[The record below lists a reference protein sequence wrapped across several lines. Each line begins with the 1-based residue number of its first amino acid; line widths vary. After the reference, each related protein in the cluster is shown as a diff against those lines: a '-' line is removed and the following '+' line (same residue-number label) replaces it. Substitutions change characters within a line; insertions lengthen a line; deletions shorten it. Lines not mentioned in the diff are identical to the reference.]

1 MSFLTMDFIVFIIIS
16 LFLYYLLPKKVQWIV
31 LLVVSYAFFLSGG
44 LRTISYLLFTTLV
57 TYGTARYI
65 SYCNEL
71 NEIAKQNDYKL
82 LSKRLKIEKQ
92 QVITLGLVANFG
104 VLFFLKY
111 WRYIAE
117 TINEIMCAD
126 SLSIVNVILPLG
138 ISFYMFQSIG
148 YVIDVY
154 RNKYKAEKNFA
165 KFALF
170 VSFFPQ
176 IIQGPISRFDNL
188 AIQLFRKNYFSFDNM
203 KDGMQLAMWGYFK
216 KLIIADR
223 LTVIVNLVFNDYNSY
238 GGAIVFT
245 GVVLYCI
252 QLYCDFSGGIDIARG
267 IAKMFGV
274 DVVENFRRPIFAI
287 SLADF
292 WRRWH
297 ITLGSWM
304 KDYLFYPLAL
314 SKPFIKLGKSTR
326 KYLSGKLGQII
337 PVSIATF
344 IVYFVIG
351 IWHGSGF
358 KYIAFGIWNAV
369 IITGSLLLEPAYV
382 KIKSKLKLS
391 DSNKAFYIFK
401 IIRTSII
408 VVIGRY
414 ITRAT
419 AFTDSLQMLKITF
432 TNFDISELFNGTLLE
447 MGLTNIDF
455 IVVMVGIL
463 VVLIVEAFAEKGKD
477 LKDGLNKKG
486 AFTQSSV
493 LVVYMIVMLVFGL
506 CRGDYIASEFI
517 YSRF

>member
-44 LRTISYLLFTTLV
+44 LRTISYLLFTTLI

-71 NEIAKQNDYKL
+71 NEIAKENNYKL
-82 LSKRLKIEKQ
+82 LSKRLKIEKR

-117 TINEIMCAD
+117 SINEIMQAD
-126 SLSIVNVILPLG
+126 NLSIINIILPLG
-138 ISFYMFQSIG
+138 ISFYMFQSVG

-188 AIQLFRKNYFSFDNM
+188 ASQLFAKNKFSFDNM
-203 KDGMQLAMWGYFK
+203 KDGIQLAMWGYFK

-238 GGAIVFT
+238 GGAIILT

-267 IAKMFGV
+267 IAKMFGI
-274 DVVENFRRPIFAI
+274 DVVENFRRPIFAT

-314 SKPFIKLGKSTR
+314 SKPFIKLGKITR
-326 KYLSGKLGQII
+326 KHISGKLGQII

-369 IITGSLLLEPAYV
+369 IITASLLLEPVYV
-382 KIKSKLKLS
+382 KIKSKLKIA
-391 DSNKAFYIFK
+391 DSNKAFYIFQ
-401 IIRTSII
+401 IVRTSII

-419 AFTDSLQMLKITF
+419 AFSDALQMLKITF
-432 TNFDISELFNGTLLE
+432 TNFNISELLNGTLLE
-447 MGLTNIDF
+447 MGLANIDL
-455 IVVMVGIL
+455 IVVVIGIL

-493 LVVYMIVMLVFGL
+493 LIGYMIVMLVFGL